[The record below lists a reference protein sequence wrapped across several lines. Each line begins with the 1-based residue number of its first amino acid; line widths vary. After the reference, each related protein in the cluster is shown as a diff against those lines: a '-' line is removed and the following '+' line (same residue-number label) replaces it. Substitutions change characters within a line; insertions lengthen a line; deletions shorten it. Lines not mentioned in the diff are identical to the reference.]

1 MAKNQ
6 LTNEDVYQSHDKIYR
21 KLLSDKTEVIGMLN
35 SLYHFQN
42 SISEDDI
49 ERSTCKYVNL
59 QFENRETDVLYRLK
73 NSNVFFLIEHQS
85 RVDHNMSQRIV
96 EYQVEIIKVENP
108 KKHNS
113 KGLVLPLIIP
123 IVLYTNTNTTWN
135 ASKNIVDMQPVLN
148 GYTNLGLGTYDVL
161 DINNFETKELM
172 DHELFLYRILSIE
185 KAKNIEEL
193 SNILLYL
200 LKNEKDKNHKDF
212 LMDIIQYIYK
222 TVLEDD
228 NFYQYF
234 YEEGDD
240 ADMGVIEMVLK
251 EKNDLI
257 ALGLQQGRQSGIEEG
272 RKVGLLEGIAEGRQK
287 GIAEGRQKGIAE
299 GRQKGIAEGRQKGIA
314 EGRQKGIAE
323 GRQRGIAE
331 GRQRGIAEGR
341 QKGIAEGKKKGLSEG
356 IENITIEMIKQNLDD
371 SLIMKITKISAKTL
385 EKIKN
390 KQKALRL

>member
-21 KLLSDKTEVIGMLN
+21 KLLSDKTEVIGILN

-59 QFENRETDVLYRLK
+59 QFENRETDVLYKLK
-73 NSNVFFLIEHQS
+73 NSNVFLLIEHQS

-96 EYQVEIIKVENP
+96 EYQIEIIKVENP

-172 DHELFLYRILSIE
+172 NHELFLYRILSIE

-287 GIAEGRQKGIAE
+287 GIAEGRQQGLAE
-299 GRQKGIAEGRQKGIA
+299 GMQKGIAEGRQNGIA
-314 EGRQKGIAE
+314 EGRQK
-323 GRQRGIAE
+323 
-331 GRQRGIAEGR
+331 GIAEGR

>member
-21 KLLSDKTEVIGMLN
+21 KLLSDKTEVIGILN

-59 QFENRETDVLYRLK
+59 QFENRETDVLYKLK
-73 NSNVFFLIEHQS
+73 NSNVFLLIEHQS

-96 EYQVEIIKVENP
+96 EYQIEIIKVENP

-172 DHELFLYRILSIE
+172 NHELFLYRILSIE

-299 GRQKGIAEGRQKGIA
+299 G
-314 EGRQKGIAE
+314 
-323 GRQRGIAE
+323 
-331 GRQRGIAEGR
+331 
-341 QKGIAEGKKKGLSEG
+341 KKKGLSEG

>member
-1 MAKNQ
+1 MTKNQ
-6 LTNEDVYQSHDKIYR
+6 LRNEDVYQTHDKIYR
-21 KLLSDKTEVIGMLN
+21 KLLSDKTQVIEVLN
-35 SLYHFQN
+35 SLYHFEN

-49 ERSTCKYVNL
+49 ERSTCRYVNL
-59 QFENRETDVLYRLK
+59 QFENRETDVLYKLK

-96 EYQVEIIKVENP
+96 EYQIEIIKVENP
-108 KKHNS
+108 KKRNF

-123 IVLYTNTNTTWN
+123 IVLYTNNNTTWN

-161 DINNFETKELM
+161 DINNFETEELM
-172 DHELFLYRILSIE
+172 NHNIFLYRVLSIE
-185 KAKNIEEL
+185 KAKTIEEL

-212 LMDIIQYIYK
+212 LMDMIQYIYI

-272 RKVGLLEGIAEGRQK
+272 MKKGIEEGRQK
-287 GIAEGRQKGIAE
+287 GIAEGV
-299 GRQKGIAEGRQKGIA
+299 
-314 EGRQKGIAE
+314 
-323 GRQRGIAE
+323 
-331 GRQRGIAEGR
+331 
-341 QKGIAEGKKKGLSEG
+341 KKGLSEG
-356 IENITIEMIKQNLDD
+356 IENITIEMLKQNLDD

-385 EKIKN
+385 KKIKN
-390 KQKALRL
+390 KQTLKL

>member
-1 MAKNQ
+1 MTKNQ
-6 LTNEDVYQSHDKIYR
+6 LRNEDVYQTHDKIYR
-21 KLLSDKTEVIGMLN
+21 KLLSDKTQVIEVLN
-35 SLYHFQN
+35 SLYHFEN

-49 ERSTCKYVNL
+49 ERSTCRYVNL
-59 QFENRETDVLYRLK
+59 QFENRETDVLYKLK

-96 EYQVEIIKVENP
+96 EYQIEIIKVENP
-108 KKHNS
+108 KKRNF

-272 RKVGLLEGIAEGRQK
+272 MKKGIEEGRQK
-287 GIAEGRQKGIAE
+287 GIAEGV
-299 GRQKGIAEGRQKGIA
+299 
-314 EGRQKGIAE
+314 
-323 GRQRGIAE
+323 
-331 GRQRGIAEGR
+331 
-341 QKGIAEGKKKGLSEG
+341 KKGLSEG
-356 IENITIEMIKQNLDD
+356 IENITIEMLKQNLDD

-385 EKIKN
+385 KKIKN
-390 KQKALRL
+390 KQTLKL

>member
-1 MAKNQ
+1 MTKN
-6 LTNEDVYQSHDKIYR
+6 LLKNEDVYQSHDKIYR
-21 KLLSDKTEVIGMLN
+21 KLLSDKTQVIEVLN
-35 SLYHFQN
+35 SLYHFEN

-49 ERSTCKYVNL
+49 ERSTCRYVNL
-59 QFENRETDVLYRLK
+59 QFENRETDVLYKLK

-85 RVDHNMSQRIV
+85 RVDHNMPQRIV
-96 EYQVEIIKVENP
+96 EYQIEIIKVENP
-108 KKHNS
+108 KKRNF

-123 IVLYTNTNTTWN
+123 IVLYTNNNTTWN

-161 DINNFETKELM
+161 DINNFETEELM
-172 DHELFLYRILSIE
+172 NHNIFLYRVLSIE
-185 KAKNIEEL
+185 KAKTIEEL

-212 LMDIIQYIYK
+212 LMDMIQYIYI

-234 YEEGDD
+234 YEEGDG

-272 RKVGLLEGIAEGRQK
+272 MKKGIEEGRQK
-287 GIAEGRQKGIAE
+287 GIAEGV
-299 GRQKGIAEGRQKGIA
+299 
-314 EGRQKGIAE
+314 
-323 GRQRGIAE
+323 
-331 GRQRGIAEGR
+331 
-341 QKGIAEGKKKGLSEG
+341 KKGLSEG
-356 IENITIEMIKQNLDD
+356 IENITIEMLKQNLDD

-385 EKIKN
+385 KKIKN
-390 KQKALRL
+390 KQILKL

>member
-1 MAKNQ
+1 MTKNQ
-6 LTNEDVYQSHDKIYR
+6 LRNEDVYQTHDKIYR
-21 KLLSDKTEVIGMLN
+21 KLLSDKTQVIEVLN
-35 SLYHFQN
+35 SLYHFEN

-49 ERSTCKYVNL
+49 ERSTCRYVNL
-59 QFENRETDVLYRLK
+59 QFENRETDVLYKLK

-96 EYQVEIIKVENP
+96 EYQIEIIKVENP
-108 KKHNS
+108 KKRNF

-123 IVLYTNTNTTWN
+123 IVLYTNNNTTWN

-161 DINNFETKELM
+161 DINNFETEELM
-172 DHELFLYRILSIE
+172 NHNIFLYRVLSIE
-185 KAKNIEEL
+185 KAKTIEEL

-212 LMDIIQYIYK
+212 LMDMIQYIYI

-240 ADMGVIEMVLK
+240 ADMSVIEMVLK

-272 RKVGLLEGIAEGRQK
+272 MKKGIEEGRQK
-287 GIAEGRQKGIAE
+287 GIAEGV
-299 GRQKGIAEGRQKGIA
+299 
-314 EGRQKGIAE
+314 
-323 GRQRGIAE
+323 
-331 GRQRGIAEGR
+331 
-341 QKGIAEGKKKGLSEG
+341 KKGLSEG
-356 IENITIEMIKQNLDD
+356 IENITIEMLKQNLDD

-385 EKIKN
+385 KKIKN
-390 KQKALRL
+390 KQTLKL

>member
-1 MAKNQ
+1 MTKNQ
-6 LTNEDVYQSHDKIYR
+6 LRNEDVYQTHDKIYR
-21 KLLSDKTEVIGMLN
+21 KLLSDKTQVIEVLN
-35 SLYHFQN
+35 SLYHFEN

-49 ERSTCKYVNL
+49 ERSTCRYVNL
-59 QFENRETDVLYRLK
+59 QFENRETDVLYKLK

-96 EYQVEIIKVENP
+96 EYQIEIIKVENP
-108 KKHNS
+108 KKRNF

-123 IVLYTNTNTTWN
+123 IVLYTNNNTTWN

-161 DINNFETKELM
+161 DINNFETEELM
-172 DHELFLYRILSIE
+172 NHNIFLYRVLSIE
-185 KAKNIEEL
+185 KAKTIEEL

-272 RKVGLLEGIAEGRQK
+272 MKKGIEEGRQK
-287 GIAEGRQKGIAE
+287 GIAEGV
-299 GRQKGIAEGRQKGIA
+299 
-314 EGRQKGIAE
+314 
-323 GRQRGIAE
+323 
-331 GRQRGIAEGR
+331 
-341 QKGIAEGKKKGLSEG
+341 KKGLSEG
-356 IENITIEMIKQNLDD
+356 IENITIEMLKQNLDD

-385 EKIKN
+385 KKIKN
-390 KQKALRL
+390 KQTLKL

>member
-1 MAKNQ
+1 MAKKKQ
-6 LTNEDVYQSHDKIYR
+6 QKDEEVYQSHDKIYR
-21 KLLSDKTEVIGMLN
+21 KLLSNKTEVIGLLN

-42 SISEDDI
+42 SISENDI
-49 ERSTCKYVNL
+49 ERSTCRYVNL
-59 QFENRETDVLYRLK
+59 QFENRETDVLYKLK

-113 KGLVLPLIIP
+113 KGLTLPLIIP
-123 IVLYTNTNTTWN
+123 IVLYTNTNTTWT
-135 ASKNIVDMQPVLN
+135 AHKNIQDMQPVLQ
-148 GYTNLGLGTYDVL
+148 GYTNSGLGTYDVL
-161 DINNFETKELM
+161 DINNFETEELLNH
-172 DHELFLYRILSIE
+172 DIFLYRILSIE
-185 KAKNIEEL
+185 KAKSIEEL
-193 SNILLYL
+193 SNILSYL
-200 LKNEKDKNHKDF
+200 SKHEKDKNHKIF

-228 NFYQYF
+228 DFYKYF

-240 ADMGVIEMVLK
+240 ADMSVIEMVLK

-257 ALGLQQGRQSGIEEG
+257 ALGLQQGRQNGIEEG

-299 GRQKGIAEGRQKGIA
+299 VRQKGIAEGRQKG
-314 EGRQKGIAE
+314 
-323 GRQRGIAE
+323 
-331 GRQRGIAEGR
+331 
-341 QKGIAEGKKKGLSEG
+341 LSES
-356 IENITIEMIKQNLDD
+356 IENITIEMLKQNLDD

-390 KQKALRL
+390 KQKALKL